1 MSRKATYFWILL
13 CVPFCRAIPA
23 SADELKTADEVIAR
37 HIEAMGGREKLD
49 AVKSVKMSGKMAM
62 QGGMEAPLTIE
73 FKKPNKVRIEFT
85 LQGMTG
91 VQAFDGKTG
100 WFVMPFAGRTDPEKM
115 SPDQV
120 KRIEDQADFEGPLV
134 DYKKKG
140 HKVELIGKD
149 EVEGADVYKLKVTKK
164 SADVE
169 YHYLDAEFFLTIQIK
184 GKYKFQGTEMEYE
197 VVIGDYKE
205 VDGLMLP
212 HSLEQRMGGMGGNT
226 MTFDK
231 MEFNVK
237 IPDERF
243 VMPEIKKE
251 ETPKKDTGG
260 EEKKKPEKSDREGDE

>member
-1 MSRKATYFWILL
+1 MSRKATSFWILL
-13 CVPFCRAIPA
+13 CVPFCWAIPA
-23 SADELKTADEVIAR
+23 SADELKTVDEVIAK

-49 AVKSVKMSGKMAM
+49 AVKSVKMSGKMTM
-62 QGGMEAPLTIE
+62 PGGMEAPLTIE
-73 FKKPNKVRIEFT
+73 LKRPNQVRVEFIF
-85 LQGMTG
+85 QGMTG

-100 WFVMPFAGRTDPEKM
+100 WFVMPFSGRTDPEKM
-115 SPDQV
+115 SSDQV
-120 KRIEDQADFEGPLV
+120 KQIEDQADFEGPLV

-149 EVEGADVYKLKVTKK
+149 EIEGADVYKLKVTKK
-164 SADVE
+164 SGDVE
-169 YHYLDAEFFLTIQIK
+169 YHYLDAEFFLTIQMK
-184 GKYKFQGTEMEYE
+184 GKYKFQGTEIEYE

-205 VDGLMLP
+205 VDGLMVP

-231 MEFNVK
+231 TEFNVK

-243 VMPEIKKE
+243 TMPEIKKE
-251 ETPKKDTGG
+251 ETPKKDTGR